1 MKTESSEFLNT
12 ESDCVKIFKEN
23 LVFNGSRYEVKLPF
37 RPHTDFIPD
46 NYVVA
51 EKRLTSLREQLTK
64 DSNLLF
70 EYDRIISDYL
80 SMGIIEEVPL
90 NQNIEPGTIH
100 FLPHRAVI
108 KSFILEG
115 TLQMHMSKYDFTYH
129 DIDLVQTFIRDFV
142 YGRYH

>member
-1 MKTESSEFLNT
+1 MKTESFEFLDT
-12 ESDCVKIFKEN
+12 ESDCGKIFKEN
-23 LVFNGSRYEVKLPF
+23 LIFNGSRYEVKLPF
-37 RPHTDFIPD
+37 RPHTDFIPV

-70 EYDRIISDYL
+70 EYDRIISEYL
-80 SMGIIEEVPL
+80 SMGIIEKVPL

-108 KSFILEG
+108 KSERETTKLRVVF
-115 TLQMHMSKYDFTYH
+115 MHP
-129 DIDLVQTFIRDFV
+129 
-142 YGRYH
+142 

>member
-46 NYVVA
+46 NYAVA

-70 EYDRIISDYL
+70 EYDRIINDYL
-80 SMGIIEEVPL
+80 SMEIIEKVPL

-100 FLPHRAVI
+100 YLPHRAI
-108 KSFILEG
+108 FKSERE
-115 TLQMHMSKYDFTYH
+115 TRK
-129 DIDLVQTFIRDFV
+129 IRVVFDAS
-142 YGRYH
+142 

>member
-80 SMGIIEEVPL
+80 SMGIIEKVPL

-100 FLPHRAVI
+100 FLPHKAVI
-108 KSFILEG
+108 KSERETTKVRVVF
-115 TLQMHMSKYDFTYH
+115 MHPRNNLTN
-129 DIDLVQTFIRDFV
+129 LL
-142 YGRYH
+142 

>member
-1 MKTESSEFLNT
+1 M
-12 ESDCVKIFKEN
+12 I
-23 LVFNGSRYEVKLPF
+23 FNGSGYEVKLPF

-80 SMGIIEEVPL
+80 SMGIIEKVPL

-100 FLPHRAVI
+100 FLPHKAVI
-108 KSFILEG
+108 KSERETTKVRVVF
-115 TLQMHMSKYDFTYH
+115 MHPRNNLTN
-129 DIDLVQTFIRDFV
+129 LL
-142 YGRYH
+142 

>member
-46 NYVVA
+46 NYVMA

-80 SMGIIEEVPL
+80 SMGIIEKVPL

-100 FLPHRAVI
+100 FLPHKAVI
-108 KSFILEG
+108 KSERETTKVRVVF
-115 TLQMHMSKYDFTYH
+115 MHPRNNLTN
-129 DIDLVQTFIRDFV
+129 LL
-142 YGRYH
+142 